1 MITSIIV
8 AASENNVIG
17 KDNRLPWH
25 LPADL
30 KYFKNTTWAM
40 PIIMGRRTF
49 ESIGKP
55 LPGRHN
61 IVITRNKDYNADGA
75 TVVGNLNDAVKAA
88 ESNDVNEFFIIG
100 GAELFNTTMD
110 QAQRIY
116 LTRVHANIEGDVFFP
131 ALNKEEWELV
141 SEKNMEADEKNE
153 YGLSFQ
159 VWEKRNS

>member
-8 AASENNVIG
+8 ATSENNVIG

-40 PIIMGRRTF
+40 PIIMGRKTF

-61 IVITRNKDYNADGA
+61 IVVTRSKDYKAVGA
-75 TVVGNLNDAVKAA
+75 TVVSNLDDAVKAA
-88 ESNDVNEFFIIG
+88 ESNDVKELFIIG
-100 GAELFNTTMD
+100 GAELFNTTMN

-131 ALNKEEWELV
+131 ELKKEDWQLI

-153 YGLSFQ
+153 YDLSFQ
-159 VWEKRNS
+159 VWEKKHS

>member
-30 KYFKNTTWAM
+30 KYFKNTTWAL

-49 ESIGKP
+49 ESIGKS

-61 IVITRNKDYNADGA
+61 IVITRNKDYKAEGA
-75 TVVGNLNDAVKAA
+75 TIVSNLNEAIKAA
-88 ESNDVNEFFIIG
+88 ETNDVNEMFIIG
-100 GAELFNTTMD
+100 GAELFNTMID
-110 QAQRIY
+110 QAQRVY
-116 LTRVHANIEGDVFFP
+116 LTRVHANIDGDVFFP
-131 ALNKEEWELV
+131 PLNKDEWKLV
-141 SEKNMEADEKNE
+141 SEKHMDADEKNE
-153 YGLSFQ
+153 YTLSFQ
-159 VWEKRNS
+159 VWEKKHS

>member
-30 KYFKNTTWAM
+30 KYFKNTTWAL

-49 ESIGKP
+49 ESIGKS

-61 IVITRNKDYNADGA
+61 IVITRNKDYKAEGA
-75 TVVGNLNDAVKAA
+75 TIVSNLNEAIKAA
-88 ESNDVNEFFIIG
+88 ESNDVNEMFIIG
-100 GAELFNTTMD
+100 GAELFNTMID
-110 QAQRIY
+110 LAQRIY
-116 LTRVHANIEGDVFFP
+116 LTRVHANIDGDVFFP
-131 ALNKEEWELV
+131 PLNKDEWKLV
-141 SEKNMEADEKNE
+141 SEKHMDADEKNE
-153 YGLSFQ
+153 YTLSFQ
-159 VWEKRNS
+159 VWEKKHS